1 MCEPQNGVNDD
12 DRCSNHS
19 VFDIFDHGHHGPS
32 WPVMVAWGLFA
43 LWHPQSGQ
51 ARESFQ
57 SWGRRQAV
65 KTLKIKVYHVRRLR
79 VCFHWRLILDIVI
92 YVYIY
97 NICYCIYIYTYIY
110 IYSDLYTWWH
120 PANWSQDHLQM
131 QPTFFSSA
139 AGGLLD
145 QADHELRKDGPLRN
159 PGSQGHRQGMW
170 KGHGRWLCHGE
181 WGHVFSWK
189 MIEHAGKWRNM
200 MEDDV
205 LKPSNYLWHPIGL
218 MSHPKLW
225 WPGLWM
231 LAGVLEPGYT
241 PCKSTA
247 ICRKRVRPTLHR
259 EGLWEDLWACCIFKY
274 CILYISYN
282 IL

>member
-1 MCEPQNGVNDD
+1 M
-12 DRCSNHS
+12 
-19 VFDIFDHGHHGPS
+19 
-32 WPVMVAWGLFA
+32 
-43 LWHPQSGQ
+43 
-51 ARESFQ
+51 
-57 SWGRRQAV
+57 
-65 KTLKIKVYHVRRLR
+65 
-79 VCFHWRLILDIVI
+79 I
-92 YVYIY
+92 YLLLY
-97 NICYCIYIYTYIY
+97 NIYIYIYTVIWC
-110 IYSDLYTWWH
+110 DLYTWWH

-170 KGHGRWLCHGE
+170 KGHGRWVCHGE

-225 WPGLWM
+225 WPGLWL

-247 ICRKRVRPTLHR
+247 ICRKRVPHASSRGTVRRSLS
-259 EGLWEDLWACCIFKY
+259 L
-274 CILYISYN
+274 LY
-282 IL
+282 L